1 MSNVYL
7 DSSSVTYP
15 AIGRC
20 GVSCRRCGCECGGC
34 ASLNEM
40 IHLQWE
46 TTASPEGD
54 VASPVRDAASPN
66 FGICDTTPISVEFR
80 PLSFLDSIHN
90 TRELIYQ
97 LYPHQ
102 RPKSSRA
109 ELARFDSSDIPNN
122 VFLNWHLQ
130 EIDTMFLW
138 TYTVE
143 HGESSHFYFGL
154 LVLCSPFLLESNRRL
169 PQ

>member
-20 GVSCRRCGCECGGC
+20 GFSCRRCRCECEGC

-54 VASPVRDAASPN
+54 VASAARDAASPN
-66 FGICDTTPISVEFR
+66 FGICDTCKRLTRCFYERIQ
-80 PLSFLDSIHN
+80 LSMEKVVIFILVSLYSAVLFCSNQIAGSLNSRSI
-90 TRELIYQ
+90 L
-97 LYPHQ
+97 
-102 RPKSSRA
+102 SSS
-109 ELARFDSSDIPNN
+109 E
-122 VFLNWHLQ
+122 
-130 EIDTMFLW
+130 T
-138 TYTVE
+138 
-143 HGESSHFYFGL
+143 
-154 LVLCSPFLLESNRRL
+154 
-169 PQ
+169 